1 MHHWPFAARLY
12 AGGALAAA
20 CTIVAAS
27 VFSLTAVWVG
37 VLTAVTLYLG
47 FRASAARVESERLKA
62 RQMAELTTTLKGVAA
77 AHKEINALYEI
88 AQTISSGLTVS
99 DTMALVSSKLATL
112 VPFSACALFL
122 YSKRTDQLHCR
133 FATGTDSELI
143 QQLVVHTGQGLIG
156 WVARNRRPLV
166 NAQPQ
171 ADLVAVGSNARTA
184 LQSALVCPLVVG
196 GELIGTLAV
205 YHTDPGFY
213 QDDHSRLL
221 DRICGQAAG
230 VIHNAIIFE
239 QTQRDSLTDPLTGL
253 PNTRSLFQH
262 LTRELAR
269 AQRVNAPVAV
279 IVMDLDDFKEINDTH
294 GHRAGDRALRDVGSV
309 LRAAIRPYDTCVRYA
324 GDEFV
329 VVLSGCG
336 REEADAKRRELQ
348 DAVARL
354 AFSVENGSVLLS
366 ISGGVAVFPHDGE
379 TYDALLA
386 AADRE
391 MYGDKHFRKTNTLRR
406 VAAGGAPLAS

>member
-1 MHHWPFAARLY
+1 MHHWPLAARLY
-12 AGGALAAA
+12 TGGALAAA
-20 CTIVAAS
+20 STIVAAS
-27 VFSLTAVWVG
+27 ALSLSAVWVG

-47 FRASAARVESERLKA
+47 FRASSARVETERLKA
-62 RQMAELTTTLKGVAA
+62 RQMSELTSTLTGVAA

-99 DTMALVSSKLATL
+99 DTMALVSSKLSTL

-122 YSKRTDQLHCR
+122 YSERTEQLHCR
-133 FATGTDSELI
+133 FAMGTDAELI
-143 QQLVVHTGQGLIG
+143 QQLVVHKGQGLVG

-171 ADLVAVGSNARTA
+171 ADLVALGSNAPTV
-184 LQSALVCPLVVG
+184 LQSALVCPLVVS

-205 YHTDPGFY
+205 YHTESGFY
-213 QDDHSRLL
+213 KDDHSRLL
-221 DRICGQAAG
+221 DRVCGQAAG

-239 QTQRDSLTDPLTGL
+239 QTQQDSLTDPLTGL

-262 LTRELAR
+262 MTRELAR
-269 AQRVNAPVAV
+269 AQRVSAPVAV

-294 GHRAGDRALRDVGSV
+294 GHRAGDRALRDVGSA
-309 LRAAIRPYDTCVRYA
+309 LRGTIRPYDTCVRYA
-324 GDEFV
+324 GDEFI

-354 AFSVENGSVLLS
+354 PFGVDGGSVLLS
-366 ISGGVAVFPHDGE
+366 ISGGIAVYPQDGD

-391 MYGDKHFRKTNTLRR
+391 MYTDKHFRKTNSLRR
-406 VAAGGAPLAS
+406 VAVGDAPLAS

>member
-1 MHHWPFAARLY
+1 MLHWPLAARLY

-27 VFSLTAVWVG
+27 ALSFSAVWVG
-37 VLTAVTLYLG
+37 LLTVITLYLG
-47 FRASAARVESERLKA
+47 FRASSSRVESERLKA
-62 RQMAELTTTLKGVAA
+62 RQMVELTSTLNGVAA

-99 DTMALVSSKLATL
+99 DTMALVSSKLSTL

-122 YSKRTDQLHCR
+122 YSEQTEQLHCR
-133 FATGTDSELI
+133 FATGTDAELI
-143 QQLVVHTGQGLIG
+143 QQLAVKNGQGLIG
-156 WVARNRRPLV
+156 WVARNRRPLL

-171 ADLVAVGSNARTA
+171 ADLVVVGSHAPTV
-184 LQSALVCPLVVG
+184 LQSALVCPLIVS
-196 GELIGTLAV
+196 GELIGALAV

-221 DRICGQAAG
+221 DRICAQAAG

-239 QTQRDSLTDPLTGL
+239 RTQQDSLTDPLTGL

-262 LTRELAR
+262 MTRELAR
-269 AQRVNAPVAV
+269 AQRVSAPVAV
-279 IVMDLDDFKEINDTH
+279 VVMDLDDFKEINDTY
-294 GHRAGDRALRDVGSV
+294 GHRAGDRALRDVGSA
-309 LRAAIRPYDTCVRYA
+309 LRTAIRPYDTCVRYA
-324 GDEFV
+324 GDEFI

-336 REEADAKRRELQ
+336 AEEADAKRRELQ
-348 DAVARL
+348 DVVARL
-354 AFSVENGSVLLS
+354 PFAVDGGSVMLS
-366 ISGGVAVFPHDGE
+366 ISGGIAVYPQDGD
-379 TYDALLA
+379 TCDALLA

-391 MYGDKHFRKTNTLRR
+391 MYTDKHVRKTNALRR
-406 VAAGGAPLAS
+406 MAAGGTSLAS